1 MARRDRQQA
10 ASDRTVERAISRVRP
25 VEECP
30 PSAAL
35 RAFTGP
41 RFAWAP
47 PEEPTLVGCDAAA
60 TVTADGPDRFR
71 TVRETGRALF
81 RACSVAPASGVDG
94 PVPDVARPRLLGGF
108 AFHDE
113 HRPDR
118 PWRGFPGARF
128 VLPRVQVTAGPD
140 RTWLTVTDAGPEAD
154 AENAEAA
161 LERALGR
168 IREAPRTPAPPP
180 GIASTRRTPTRDAWR
195 RQVESAVA
203 RIREGDLA
211 KVVLAQALTADLRAP
226 FRLADTLERLADSYP
241 DCFRF
246 AVDPGVGATFFG
258 ATPERLV
265 RLDGRAVRTEA
276 LAGSIGR
283 GATPEEDA
291 RLAGRLR
298 GSEKA
303 RIEHDLVAEAVR
315 DQVASLDADV
325 RVGERRLRKLAN
337 VQHLHTP
344 IEATL
349 RGDAHVLDIAERLHP
364 TPAVGGLPPAAA
376 WRTIKETETFE
387 RGWYAAPVGWFD
399 ADGDGAFAVGIRS
412 AVAAEETA
420 TLFAGNGIVA
430 DSDPDAEW
438 EELQLKYRPMLDQL
452 R

>member
-1 MARRDRQQA
+1 MARRDGQAA
-10 ASDRTVERAISRVRP
+10 ASDRVVERAISRTRP

-35 RAFTGP
+35 HAFAGP

-47 PEEPTLVGCDAAA
+47 PEGPTLVGCDAAA
-60 TVTADGPDRFR
+60 TVSADGTERFR
-71 TVRETGRALF
+71 TVRETGSALLEG
-81 RACSVAPASGVDG
+81 CSIAPAAGVEG
-94 PVPDVARPRLLGGF
+94 PVPEVARPRLLGGF

-128 VLPRVQVTAGPD
+128 VLPRVQVVVGPD
-140 RTWLTVTDAGPEAD
+140 RTWLTATAAGSEAD
-154 AENAEAA
+154 AGDAEAA
-161 LERALGR
+161 LDRAVRR
-168 IREAPRTPAPPP
+168 IRGASRTATPPP
-180 GIASTRRTPTRDAWR
+180 GIASTRRTPSRAEWR

-203 RIREGDLA
+203 RIRAGDLQ

-226 FRLADTLERLADSYP
+226 FRLADTLSRLAESYP

-246 AVDPGVGATFFG
+246 AIDPGVGATFFG

-265 RLDGRAVRTEA
+265 RLDGRTVCTEA

-291 RLAGRLR
+291 RLAAELR

-315 DQVASLDADV
+315 GQVAALDADV
-325 RVGERRLRKLAN
+325 RAGERRLRKLAN

-344 IEATL
+344 VEATL
-349 RGDAHVLDIAERLHP
+349 HGDAHVLDLVERLHP

-376 WRTIKETETFE
+376 WQTIKETETFE
-387 RGWYAAPVGWFD
+387 RGWYAAPIGWFD
-399 ADGDGAFAVGIRS
+399 AGGDGAFAVGIRS
-412 AVAAEETA
+412 AVATEGTA